1 MKNVKF
7 ILTLL
12 LGSFVLSSSPIFAQ
26 LTVDNSQGIEQ
37 VIQSLVGEGIVI
49 SNIQKQCPDAAWGAF
64 ECVDCNLGMPKGL
77 VLTSGKSTNVIGP
90 NNSGGV
96 SEALN
101 TNGDPDLDNI
111 IPNFETNDACGVVFN
126 LQAISDTI
134 LFRYVF
140 GSEEYLEWVG
150 SSFNDVFGFFI
161 SGPNPAGGNYS
172 SENIALIPDTNIPV
186 SINNVND
193 TSNPFYYIENGD
205 GASAPQN
212 SNDFYIQYDGF
223 TAVLIAK
230 AAVIPCETYTLKLVV
245 ADAGDTALDSG
256 VFIEAGSLT
265 TNKIELSA
273 STSLADLGYE
283 SAIEGCIDAIISFK
297 PSGQV
302 IDTTVVYF
310 SITGTAQNGVDYTAP
325 DGQAIQDSVILYP
338 GDTLIQLILQPLAD
352 GLMEGEESVNIKITN
367 TSFCT
372 TIVDTVEIK
381 IQDNIIA
388 IASPAN
394 LSICSGDTVQLGG
407 SLGISSQW
415 SPPDFLSNPNIFNP
429 ISIPTHS
436 IEYAYVVSVGICSD
450 TAYVNIVMDDNFN
463 PQVPSQYNICPGQEV
478 TFSSLGGTFT
488 QWSPTT
494 NLSCE
499 YCDNPVFSGNES
511 TTYTAIVSD
520 IVGCSTTFTVN
531 VNVGNGDLGVHD
543 TTVNI
548 CPNTPTEIVVGSS
561 GPTYTF
567 NPTIGLSCTDCNT
580 PSITLNESTT
590 YNITAVSGNC
600 EQSGVLTVVVNPLNV
615 DAGADLLGCET
626 LEATLGTAATE
637 GSTYEWLPATHLSD
651 DAIAQP
657 TISIDTTVAL
667 SQNYTVVVTNADGCT
682 ATDVVNVSI
691 VTPPVLSIAQPD
703 TLIQGNSLTLT
714 VVGAAANDT
723 YQWTPII
730 SLATPTAATTL
741 ASPSQTTTYTV
752 VVTTADGCESS
763 TTVTVNVIEPPKL
776 TIPNAFTPNGD
787 DVNDVFRM
795 VGKDITEVQTFV
807 VFNRWGQEVYAN
819 QGNQSDGWDGTFK
832 GQAQPAGVYAYYI
845 EYKQK
850 GSEEVQI
857 KKGNVTLLR

>member
-7 ILTLL
+7 LLTFLM
-12 LGSFVLSSSPIFAQ
+12 GSFLLSASPIFAQ
-26 LTVDNSQGIEQ
+26 LTVDNTQPIEQ

-49 SNIQKQCPDAAWGAF
+49 SNIQKQCPDGAWGSF
-64 ECVDCNLGMPKGL
+64 DCVDCNLGMPKGL
-77 VLTSGKSTNVIGP
+77 MLTSGKSTNVIGP
-90 NNSGGV
+90 NNSGAI
-96 SEALN
+96 SEPLN
-101 TNGDPDLDNI
+101 TAGDPDLDAI
-111 IPNFETNDACGVVFN
+111 IPSYLTNDACGVVFN

-161 SGPNPAGGNYS
+161 SGPNPAGGNYTA
-172 SENIALIPDTNIPV
+172 ENIALIPDTSIPV
-186 SINNVND
+186 SINNIND
-193 TSNPFYYIENGD
+193 VSNSAYYVDNGD
-205 GASAPQN
+205 GFSSPQN
-212 SNDFYIQYDGF
+212 SDDFYIQYDGF
-223 TAVLIAK
+223 TTVLIAK
-230 AAVIPCETYTLKLVV
+230 TAVVPCETYTLKLVV
-245 ADAGDTALDSG
+245 ADAGDAALDSG

-283 SAIEGCIDAIISFK
+283 SAVEGCIDAIISFT

-310 SITGTAQNGVDYTAP
+310 SITGTAQNGIDYTAAN
-325 DGQAIQDSVILYP
+325 GQAIQDSVILYP
-338 GDTLIQLILQPLAD
+338 GDTLIQLILQPVAD
-352 GLMEGEESVNIKITN
+352 DLMEGEETVNIQITN

-381 IQDNIIA
+381 IQDNIEA
-388 IASPAN
+388 QAN
-394 LSICSGDTVQLGG
+394 PDNLGICLGDTVQLAG
-407 SLGISSQW
+407 SVGITSQW
-415 SPPDFLSNPNIFNP
+415 SPPDFLNNPNIFNP
-429 ISIPTHS
+429 TSIPTHS
-436 IEYAYVVSVGICSD
+436 IEYMYIVSVGVCSD
-450 TAYVNIVMDDNFN
+450 TAYVNIIMDDNFN
-463 PQVPSQYNICPGQEV
+463 PQAPTEYNVCPGQEV
-478 TFSSLGGTFT
+478 TLTSSGGTFT
-488 QWSPTT
+488 QWSPFT

-499 YCDNPVFSGNES
+499 FCENTIFSGTES
-511 TTYTAIVSD
+511 ATYTATLYD
-520 IVGCSTTFTVN
+520 AVGCQTAFTVN
-531 VNVGNGDLGVHD
+531 VNVGTGDLGVRD
-543 TTVNI
+543 TTINI

-567 NPTIGLSCTDCNT
+567 SPTTGLSCTDCNAPT
-580 PSITLNESTT
+580 FTLSESTT
-590 YNITAVSGNC
+590 YNVTATSGSC
-600 EQSGVLTVVVNPLNV
+600 EQSGVLTVVVNPLNA
-615 DAGADLLGCET
+615 DAGADVLGCET

-637 GSTYEWLPATHLSD
+637 GNTYEWLPATNLND

-657 TISIDTTVAL
+657 IISIDTTIAF
-667 SQNYTVVVTNADGCT
+667 SQNYTVVVTTADGCT

-703 TLIQGNSLTLT
+703 TLIEGNSLTLT
-714 VVGAAANDT
+714 VTGAAANDT
-723 YQWTPII
+723 YQWTPAA
-730 SLATPTAATTL
+730 SLATPAAASTL
-741 ASPSQTTTYTV
+741 ASPSQTTTYKV

-776 TIPNAFTPNGD
+776 TIPTAFTPNGD

-795 VGKDITEVQTFV
+795 VGRDITEIQTFV

-819 QGNQSDGWDGTFK
+819 AGNQLDGWDGTFK
-832 GQAQPAGVYAYYI
+832 GQEQPSGVYAYYI

-850 GSEEVQI
+850 GSDEVQL